1 VILGTAGHIDHGK
14 SALVEALSAH
24 KVDRL
29 PEEHRRGITLELNF
43 APLTLPSGETI
54 GIVDVPGHEDLVR
67 TMVSGASGID
77 AALLVVAADEGPMPQ
92 TEEHLAV
99 LESLGVTRGI
109 AVLTKVDLVDTE
121 WLGLVREA
129 LRERLERSSVSFG
142 EPLAASVRSGVGLDE
157 LRLELASLARE
168 AVPRLVDDL
177 FAMAVDRSFSVS
189 GIGTVVTGSA
199 RSGAVRIG
207 EELRLWPAGGIA
219 RVRSIESF
227 GAPAERAVAGARI
240 AIALHGPGVDD
251 VPRGSLVTGNS
262 GGWQP
267 TRRVDVRVALAS
279 IVTATIAR
287 RTRIQLLV
295 GTTSIPGW
303 ISPRAP
309 ISTGA
314 EGLARITL
322 DRDVV
327 LRGGD
332 RGVIRRASPVETL
345 GGITVL
351 DPAPPA
357 RASWPDG
364 LGSSEPAERLLAL
377 AARRREGV
385 DVSAIP
391 VLLGIPA
398 AAASKLMR
406 TAPNLRRAGQRVIPD
421 AAVARAGSAMLESL
435 ERFHAERP
443 SERGMSLETLRRS
456 SRSWEGAAEAALA
469 EIRRSG
475 AIAEEGPL
483 VRRAGFRAAV
493 EGGDE
498 VVRQAVDLVLAGGLE
513 PPEMDELGRLLGR
526 PDIAAILRLAASE
539 GLVQPVT
546 PERYIASSELRRFAD
561 VVREVGAAGEVKVAA
576 LRERLGLSRK
586 HLIPLLEW
594 SDRARVT
601 VRRGDTRVLTRLEPG

>member
-1 VILGTAGHIDHGK
+1 MILGTAGHIDHGK
-14 SALVEALSAH
+14 SALVEALTSH

-29 PEEHRRGITLELNF
+29 PEERRRGITVELNF
-43 APLTLPSGETI
+43 APLTLLTGETI

-99 LESLGVTRGI
+99 LESLGVSRGI
-109 AVLTKVDLVDTE
+109 AVLSKADLVDAE

-129 LRERLERSSVSFG
+129 LRERLQRSSVSFG
-142 EPLAASVRSGVGLDE
+142 EPLTVSVRSGLGLGE
-157 LRLELASLARE
+157 LRQALASLARE
-168 AVPRLVDDL
+168 MAPRLVDDL
-177 FAMAVDRSFSVS
+177 FAMAVDRSFSVP

-199 RSGAVRIG
+199 RSGAVRTG
-207 EELRLWPAGGIA
+207 EEVRFWPAGGAA

-240 AIALHGPGVDD
+240 ALALQGAGVDD

-267 TRRVDVRVALAS
+267 SRRLDVEVALAS
-279 IVTATIAR
+279 TVRATIAR
-287 RTRIQLLV
+287 RTRIHLLV
-295 GTTSIPGW
+295 GTTSVPGW
-303 ISPRAP
+303 VSARAP
-309 ISTGA
+309 INPGA
-314 EGLARITL
+314 EGLARIAL
-322 DRDVV
+322 DREVV

-351 DPAPPA
+351 DPAPPS
-357 RASWPDG
+357 RASWPPG
-364 LGSSEPAERLLAL
+364 LGSDEPAERLLAL

-385 DVSAIP
+385 EISAIP

-398 AAASKLMR
+398 ASAPRLLR
-406 TAPNLRRAGQRVIPD
+406 TAANLRRTGQRLIP
-421 AAVARAGSAMLESL
+421 ATAVGGAVSAMVEALN
-435 ERFHAERP
+435 RFHAERP

-456 SRSWEGAAEAALA
+456 SRSWAGATEAALA
-469 EIRRSG
+469 ELRRSG
-475 AIAEEGPL
+475 AIAEEGAL

-493 EGGDE
+493 EGGDA

-513 PPEMDELGRLLGR
+513 PPEMGEIGRQLGR

-539 GLVQPVT
+539 GLLQPVT

-601 VRRGDTRVLTRLEPG
+601 VRRGDTRVLTGAEPG